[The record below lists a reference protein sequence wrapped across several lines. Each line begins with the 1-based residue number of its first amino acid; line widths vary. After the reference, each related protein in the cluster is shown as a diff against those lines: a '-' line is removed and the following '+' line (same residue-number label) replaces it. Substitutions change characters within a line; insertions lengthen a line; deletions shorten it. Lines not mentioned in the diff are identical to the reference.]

1 MSKKQNNLS
10 RLILKSVIIV
20 YALFMVGCSGSSA
33 QSETAV
39 SDVAS
44 IQTESE
50 AAADM
55 LILPEL
61 KPVEL
66 NGDRVQV
73 VATTSIIG
81 DVVAQVGRDAINLTV
96 LIAPGQDPHSYQ
108 PSAQD
113 LTAVAEAHVVFVNG
127 WNLEES
133 LARDLTEI
141 GAKGHVVPISA
152 NIVPLAFGENGH
164 DQDEGGNEPHPESS
178 ADPHVWFS
186 VDNVKQWVENVETVL
201 SDLDP
206 ANGETYERNA
216 AAYRMQLD
224 ELQAYAEAQT
234 ATIPE
239 SNRFLVTN
247 HDAFGYLAHEFDLTI
262 LGTIIPGM
270 STLAEPS
277 ANDLAKLIGEMEKYG
292 VCSLFTETTVSD
304 SLAQTV
310 ATELKDCAEVQILQL
325 YTGAVGP
332 LGSGA
337 DSYIA
342 MYRANVDTIVAGLQ

>member
-1 MSKKQNNLS
+1 MVKEQNNLS
-10 RLILKSVIIV
+10 WLISMSVLIV
-20 YALFMVGCSGSSA
+20 YIFFVVGCSGRQA

-39 SDVAS
+39 SDTAS

-55 LILPEL
+55 LMLPEL
-61 KPVEL
+61 EPVEL
-66 NGDRVQV
+66 NGERLRVA
-73 VATTSIIG
+73 ATTSIIG
-81 DVVAQVGRDAINLTV
+81 DVVAQVGGDAIDLTV

-113 LTAVAEAHVVFVNG
+113 LAAVAEAHVVFVNG
-127 WNLEES
+127 WDLEES

-152 NIVPLAFGENGH
+152 NIEPLAFGESSH
-164 DQDEGGNEPHPESS
+164 DHDEEGNEPHPQSS

-186 VDNVKQWVENVETVL
+186 VGNVEQWVENVVTML

-206 ANGETYERNA
+206 ANGERYERNA
-216 AAYRMQLD
+216 SAYMMRLD
-224 ELQAYAEAQT
+224 ELKAYAEAQM

-304 SLAQTV
+304 TLAQTV
-310 ATELKDCAEVQILQL
+310 ATELENCAEVQILQL

-332 LGSGA
+332 TGSST
-337 DSYIA
+337 DSYIT
-342 MYRANVDTIVAGLQ
+342 MYRANVDTIVAGLK